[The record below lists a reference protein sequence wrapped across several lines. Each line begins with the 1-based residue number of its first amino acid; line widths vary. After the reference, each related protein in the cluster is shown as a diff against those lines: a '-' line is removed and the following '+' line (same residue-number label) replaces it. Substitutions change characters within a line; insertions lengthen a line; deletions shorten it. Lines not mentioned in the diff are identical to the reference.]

1 MEEFEKLIEVLET
14 SAERNGKDKP
24 LTIGHLLNICK
35 MVERNLQRE
44 EIKRDMLADY
54 LDLKDNF

>member
-1 MEEFEKLIEVLET
+1 MEELEKLIEILET

-35 MVERNLQRE
+35 MAARKLQQE
-44 EIKRDMLADY
+44 EIERDMLADY
-54 LDLKDNF
+54 LDLEKF